1 MIQYNG
7 VAPLEINLI
16 ILIIVIHMIKI
27 ESNIQSV
34 FDTIVCFESNN
45 YR

>member
-7 VAPLEINLI
+7 VVHLEINLI
-16 ILIIVIHMIKI
+16 ILIIVIDMIKI
-27 ESNIQSV
+27 DSNIKMF
-34 FDTIVCFESNN
+34 FDTIVCCLSNN